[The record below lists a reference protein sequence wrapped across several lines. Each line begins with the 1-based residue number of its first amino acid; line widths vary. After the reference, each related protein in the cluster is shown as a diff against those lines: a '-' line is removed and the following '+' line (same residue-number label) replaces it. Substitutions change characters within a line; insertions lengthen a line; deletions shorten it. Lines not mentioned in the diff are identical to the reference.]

1 MDLRE
6 LVVILLVALGGIVF
20 VWFETGRQ
28 EGVLTVAGIAL
39 GAFAIVGALWVALS

>member
-6 LVVILLVALGGIVF
+6 LVVILLVALGAIVF

-28 EGVLTVAGIAL
+28 EGVLTAGGLAL
-39 GAFAIVGALWVALS
+39 VAFALVGAVWVAVS